1 MTTTQTRR
9 PGLPHQRRG
18 ALRRMLPVDEYAGLA
33 RVIVERSARLYLRAW
48 AVLISGVVE
57 PLFYLLAVTVGFRS
71 LVPTVTLAD
80 GSTVPYVDFVAP
92 ALLAASAMNGAIS
105 ETLSI
110 YFKLRYDKLYEAML
124 TTPVGPLDIV
134 LGEVGWAVL
143 RGGFYGTVFLGVL
156 AALGLVT
163 TPWAVVLV
171 PVGLLVSFAFAAVGM
186 AWATTLRSNAQLD
199 YVTLASTA
207 MFLFSTTFFPLSSY
221 PAAVQWLVQLSPLY
235 HGVELARMFFLGT
248 PAPAALL
255 HTAYL
260 VVLAL
265 GGLTLA
271 RVRLRSMFLG

>member
-1 MTTTQTRR
+1 MTTTQTR
-9 PGLPHQRRG
+9 PAVQRHTRR
-18 ALRRMLPVDEYAGLA
+18 ALRRILPVDEYAGLA

-48 AVLISGVVE
+48 AVLISGVFE
-57 PLFYLLAVTVGFRS
+57 PLFYLLAVAVGFRS

-80 GSTVPYVDFVAP
+80 GTVLPYVDFVAP

-156 AALGLVT
+156 TAMGLVS
-163 TPWAVVLV
+163 TPWALALV
-171 PVGLLVSFAFAAVGM
+171 PVGLLVSFAFAALGM
-186 AWATTLRSNAQLD
+186 AWATMLRSNAQLD

-207 MFLFSTTFFPLSSY
+207 MFLFSATFFPLSSY
-221 PAAVQWLVQLSPLY
+221 PAPLQFLVQLSPLY
-235 HGVELARMFFLGT
+235 HGVELARTFFLG
-248 PAPAALL
+248 APGPSALL

-260 VVLAL
+260 AVLAL
-265 GGLTLA
+265 GGLYVA
-271 RVRLRSMFLG
+271 RTRLRSMFLG